1 MRYVFLGGLSKAT
14 LLLAAVALLPV
25 PALGQGMDSDQYQLR
40 RLAGHGL
47 YTRDYPA
54 EAFFILEELGDNALT
69 VGDTAGA
76 IQAYHDAA
84 WIAGQ
89 AARGP
94 TSTFNPRVLGY
105 ANRTPKRAQAEGQ
118 RVLEKAVALGGS
130 DTPEMAP
137 LRVDRDLQNRQV
149 GLEIGYILDA
159 INRPQLSTLVFEILG
174 DEALERGDAE
184 FAERAYRAGWGVAH
198 EEYLRLNM
206 NYDVRNHTSQR
217 DFVPMQE
224 TSARLLEKANNA
236 SG

>member
-94 TSTFNPRVLGY
+94 TDTFNPRVMGY
-105 ANRTPKRAQAEGQ
+105 ASRTPKRATAEGQ

-130 DTPEMAP
+130 DTPDMAP
-137 LRVDRDLQNRQV
+137 LTVDRDLQSREV

-159 INRPQLSTLVFEILG
+159 IGRPQLSALVFEILG
-174 DEALERGDAE
+174 DEALERGDADFGE
-184 FAERAYRAGWGVAH
+184 KAYRAGWAVAH
-198 EEYLRLNM
+198 EEYLRLDL
-206 NYDVRNHTSQR
+206 NYNVRIPASQKE
-217 DFVPMQE
+217 FVEMQE
-224 TSARLLEKANNA
+224 TSARLLNKAN
-236 SG
+236 SVGG